1 MVTDFATWML
11 ENGFD
16 RVFRLLEKRRPGDWT
31 PYQMEQKFSDES
43 QYVSNHYT
51 FVKIVEAVELPGDIM
66 LGCIEILEWEDL
78 EDLEKRPIR
87 YYLLSNIELSFF
99 PEDMKEENWD

>member
-31 PYQMEQKFSDES
+31 PYEMEQKFVDES
-43 QYVSNHYT
+43 QYVSSEYR
-51 FVKIVEAVELPGDIM
+51 FVKIVEAVELNNDIM
-66 LGCIEILEWEDL
+66 LGCIDILDWEDI
-78 EDLEKRPIR
+78 DNTEKKPIH
-87 YYLLSNIELSFF
+87 YYLFSNIELSFF
-99 PEDMKEENWD
+99 PGDMTREKWM

>member
-16 RVFRLLEKRRPGDWT
+16 RIFRLLEKRRPGDWT
-31 PYQMEQKFSDES
+31 PYEIEQKFVDES
-43 QYVSNHYT
+43 QYVSNEYR
-51 FVKIVEAVELPGDIM
+51 FVKIVEAVELNNDIM
-66 LGCIEILEWEDL
+66 LGCVDILDWEDVEKL
-78 EDLEKRPIR
+78 EGKPIH

-99 PEDMKEENWD
+99 HEDMNREKWI